1 MRISDWSSDV
11 CSSDLGGSTI
21 ISTVMQSI
29 VNVVAFG
36 MNMQQAVDA
45 PRMHMQ
51 WLPDLIAVEPG
62 LLTPDAQAK
71 LEAMGHKIREMKSW
85 GADEAILVDSDGAL
99 QSRTSVAE
107 GKSGSVRVVLGGS
120 RRFNKKKQYI
130 QITQL

>member
-1 MRISDWSSDV
+1 MSP
-11 CSSDLGGSTI
+11 TI
-21 ISTVMQSI
+21 VLDHDKVYMGTVMPCGATVISTVMQSI

-85 GADEAILVDSDGAL
+85 GADEAILVDSDGEIGRAH
-99 QSRTSVAE
+99 V
-107 GKSGSVRVVLGGS
+107 
-120 RRFNKKKQYI
+120 
-130 QITQL
+130 

>member
-1 MRISDWSSDV
+1 MIILVVMIFFFLRIRRPPR
-11 CSSDLGGSTI
+11 STRTDTLFPYTTLFR
-21 ISTVMQSI
+21 S
-29 VNVVAFG
+29 
-36 MNMQQAVDA
+36 QQAVDA

-99 QSRTSVAE
+99 HGAND
-107 GKSGSVRVVLGGS
+107 
-120 RRFNKKKQYI
+120 RRRPAGLAAGY
-130 QITQL
+130 

>member
-1 MRISDWSSDV
+1 MRISDWSSDG
-11 CSSDLGGSTI
+11 CSSDL
-21 ISTVMQSI
+21 
-29 VNVVAFG
+29 
-36 MNMQQAVDA
+36 MQQAVDA

-99 QSRTSVAE
+99 HGANDRRRPAGLAAGYRSEEHTAELQSLMRNSYAVFCL
-107 GKSGSVRVVLGGS
+107 K
-120 RRFNKKKQYI
+120 KKKQSRP
-130 QITQL
+130 TK